1 MFGIFHKEKTL
12 ESLKKDLKYLHAL
25 EISLW
30 ELLNQDKKELIL
42 ENIKEMNSL
51 IIELNV
57 EFSKFHL
64 DIINLSQNIQNEIK
78 EELKILE
85 QILITQINELNNISK
100 LSKEEIE
107 VILNQNKKGNPHLS
121 TTSSTILSLI
131 EKIEKQISKNI
142 TPYSKNKMHEDIISS
157 MLPKKIYNLN
167 NMDKKIPTNE
177 KESDKPRNPL
187 LNEPTTPVPIAIYRD
202 ENGKIHF
209 DSTLEHKFASDRD
222 FSRVKS
228 ESFGIFGTGWENERS
243 MREIP
248 LYISDEEVINIT
260 VSNDWN
266 EFPLELKKI
275 FESKKILRT
284 SGNIKTNYSII
295 MSTTLVKRETD
306 ISEGRTGTLL
316 ENGKPIIII
325 INNKDFIVEIKGVG
339 SPDENNQRILSMSR
353 KGYFGS
359 SYKQYG
365 GANVSEIEREFEHLE
380 IQRNENLNFFNQGNS
395 IRALAKIEYKTFP
408 LYYKNGEVKQLE
420 QSYLIRLSPS
430 NIRAS
435 YRQNS
440 FFNKHNTENIIIV
453 KGIAIQYAQLMMLPS
468 CLLHS
473 TIHPE
478 NFVKAGN
485 TYILTDFSDCRKLK
499 DIEDPYD
506 FITQVLHKIEELP
519 GITDEEILL
528 FYETILNNLTI
539 FISWDKSTGY
549 QGFIDALWGQF
560 LASKVYMI
568 RKGSKKYADEC
579 KRYTT
584 EYLNQDYVQKNILS
598 DSVLRMLINNII
610 SFLEKEINLLKYINE
625 PVAIES
631 LRIAKNNLDLMNY
644 YLEHLEEFKEFFV
657 NNQEKYYNMLY
668 LSYME

>member
-1 MFGIFHKEKTL
+1 
-12 ESLKKDLKYLHAL
+12 
-25 EISLW
+25 
-30 ELLNQDKKELIL
+30 
-42 ENIKEMNSL
+42 
-51 IIELNV
+51 
-57 EFSKFHL
+57 
-64 DIINLSQNIQNEIK
+64 
-78 EELKILE
+78 
-85 QILITQINELNNISK
+85 
-100 LSKEEIE
+100 
-107 VILNQNKKGNPHLS
+107 
-121 TTSSTILSLI
+121 
-131 EKIEKQISKNI
+131 
-142 TPYSKNKMHEDIISS
+142 
-157 MLPKKIYNLN
+157 
-167 NMDKKIPTNE
+167 
-177 KESDKPRNPL
+177 
-187 LNEPTTPVPIAIYRD
+187 
-202 ENGKIHF
+202 
-209 DSTLEHKFASDRD
+209 
-222 FSRVKS
+222 
-228 ESFGIFGTGWENERS
+228 
-243 MREIP
+243 
-248 LYISDEEVINIT
+248 
-260 VSNDWN
+260 
-266 EFPLELKKI
+266 
-275 FESKKILRT
+275 
-284 SGNIKTNYSII
+284 
-295 MSTTLVKRETD
+295 
-306 ISEGRTGTLL
+306 
-316 ENGKPIIII
+316 
-325 INNKDFIVEIKGVG
+325 
-339 SPDENNQRILSMSR
+339 
-353 KGYFGS
+353 
-359 SYKQYG
+359 
-365 GANVSEIEREFEHLE
+365 
-380 IQRNENLNFFNQGNS
+380 
-395 IRALAKIEYKTFP
+395 
-408 LYYKNGEVKQLE
+408 
-420 QSYLIRLSPS
+420 
-430 NIRAS
+430 
-435 YRQNS
+435 
-440 FFNKHNTENIIIV
+440 
-453 KGIAIQYAQLMMLPS
+453 MMLPS